1 VYNVALGASAGQL
14 VLVKMPPLYG
24 MMYGMEKTTVYLT
37 ADQKAALAR
46 AAASE
51 GRSEARLI
59 RTGIDIVTA
68 RHRTA
73 ETPAPTYGPE
83 AGDEAARSMPPLSET
98 SSRPRWL
105 PRGAFVREI
114 LRHPADAALR
124 GELRDLA
131 PGTTDEARLG

>member
-1 VYNVALGASAGQL
+1 
-14 VLVKMPPLYG
+14 
-24 MMYGMEKTTVYLT
+24 MYGMEKTTVYLT
-37 ADQKAALAR
+37 SDQKAALAR

-73 ETPAPTYGPE
+73 EAAAPTYGP
-83 AGDEAARSMPPLSET
+83 APGDEPGQSMAPWPAP

-105 PRGAFVREI
+105 PREAFVREI
-114 LRHPADAALR
+114 LRHPADAAA
-124 GELRDLA
+124 LA
-131 PGTTDEARLG
+131 RAAF

>member
-1 VYNVALGASAGQL
+1 
-14 VLVKMPPLYG
+14 MPAVYG

-46 AAASE
+46 AAAAE

-68 RHRTA
+68 PHRAA
-73 ETPAPTYGPE
+73 EAPAPTYGPE
-83 AGDEAARSMPPLSET
+83 PGDDRVQSMTPSPET

-105 PRGAFVREI
+105 PREAFLSEI
-114 LRHPADAALR
+114 LRHPADTALR
-124 GELRDLA
+124 NDLRGLA

>member
-1 VYNVALGASAGQL
+1 
-14 VLVKMPPLYG
+14 

-73 ETPAPTYGPE
+73 EAPAPTYGPE
-83 AGDEAARSMPPLSET
+83 PDGEPVPAVPPPGAP
-98 SSRPRWL
+98 SRPRWL
-105 PRGAFVREI
+105 PREAFADAI
-114 LRHPADAALR
+114 LRRPADAALR
-124 GELRDLA
+124 SELRGLA
-131 PGTTDEARLG
+131 PDTTDEARLG

>member
-1 VYNVALGASAGQL
+1 
-14 VLVKMPPLYG
+14 

-37 ADQKAALAR
+37 ADQKAALAK
-46 AAASE
+46 AAAAE

-73 ETPAPTYGPE
+73 EAAAPTYGP
-83 AGDEAARSMPPLSET
+83 APGDEPAQSMTPWPAP

-105 PRGAFVREI
+105 PREAFVREI

-124 GELRDLA
+124 SELRGLA
-131 PGTTDEARLG
+131 PGTTDEARFG

>member
-1 VYNVALGASAGQL
+1 
-14 VLVKMPPLYG
+14 

-37 ADQKAALAR
+37 ADQKAALALAS
-46 AAASE
+46 AAE

-68 RHRTA
+68 PHRAA
-73 ETPAPTYGPE
+73 EAPAPTYGP
-83 AGDEAARSMPPLSET
+83 APGGDPARSMTPSPET

-105 PRGAFVREI
+105 PREAFLREV
-114 LRHPADAALR
+114 LRRPADAALR

-131 PGTTDEARLG
+131 PGTTDEARPW

>member
-1 VYNVALGASAGQL
+1 
-14 VLVKMPPLYG
+14 MPAMYG
-24 MMYGMEKTTVYLT
+24 MIYGMEKTTVYLT
-37 ADQKAALAR
+37 ADQKAALAK

-73 ETPAPTYGPE
+73 EAPAATYGSAPGDEPEPSAPPTPA
-83 AGDEAARSMPPLSET
+83 S

-105 PRGAFVREI
+105 PREAFVREI

-124 GELRDLA
+124 SELRDLA
-131 PGTTDEARLG
+131 PGTTDEGRRR

>member
-1 VYNVALGASAGQL
+1 
-14 VLVKMPPLYG
+14 
-24 MMYGMEKTTVYLT
+24 MYGMEKTTVYLT
-37 ADQKAALAR
+37 SDQKAALAR

-73 ETPAPTYGPE
+73 EAPAPAYGPDS
-83 AGDEAARSMPPLSET
+83 GDEPARSMAPVPQT
-98 SSRPRWL
+98 PSRPRWL
-105 PRGAFVREI
+105 PREAFVREI

-124 GELRDLA
+124 SELRALA
-131 PGTTDEARLG
+131 PGTTDEARFG

>member
-1 VYNVALGASAGQL
+1 
-14 VLVKMPPLYG
+14 
-24 MMYGMEKTTVYLT
+24 MYGMEKTTVYLT

-46 AAASE
+46 AAAAE

-68 RHRTA
+68 HHRTA
-73 ETPAPTYGPE
+73 EAPAPTYGPAAAE
-83 AGDEAARSMPPLSET
+83 EPAPSVAPAAAAG
-98 SSRPRWL
+98 RPRWL
-105 PRGAFVREI
+105 PREAFVHEI

-124 GELRDLA
+124 SELRDLG